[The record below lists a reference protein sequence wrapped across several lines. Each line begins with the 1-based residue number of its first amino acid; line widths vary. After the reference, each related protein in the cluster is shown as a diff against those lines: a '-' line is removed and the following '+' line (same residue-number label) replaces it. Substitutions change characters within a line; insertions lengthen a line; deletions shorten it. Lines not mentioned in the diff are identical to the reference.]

1 LITSQIIIKKPGKMD
16 EHFSSSEFP
25 VSLGTS
31 EDCNLQ
37 IPGPGNDVFAVIGVL
52 DCELFIERKE
62 SAAPIYVNGKNL
74 INKLILNNEDSLR
87 CFGTEITLQCKNEEF
102 TLVVNTKNSDYL
114 TQPPV
119 FIKNEGDNFTEEIE
133 AKKFTRNII
142 NRSNLDKQTN
152 NKWKILVTFLM
163 FILILISYLIFSSYS
178 VKFKIN
184 PSDTDSL
191 SIQGSWFKF
200 PIGDRVL
207 LRKGTHSLLI
217 EREGYYPANKTFVVE
232 GSNDQIVSVDMKK
245 LPGIVNIYTN
255 SNNSN
260 QVSLDG
266 SMEIGVSI
274 EPKVMQ
280 TGQYVLTVNADRFLP
295 FAGKIEVKG
304 MNITQHI
311 FVDLIP
317 GWANINIDSVPSDAI
332 IYNRDVEIG
341 RTPANLEL
349 MEGIHDISIIKE
361 GYQAWDGRY
370 SVKANTNQVIET
382 IKLQPANAKLNVKTI
397 PFGANIKV
405 NGRYRG
411 QSPLVLS
418 LSPNEEY
425 VIAFSKSG
433 FDASE
438 RKIRLDSAQEQS
450 IEVDLAARLGKV
462 IISVK
467 PIDAEIFIDKKKE
480 GKGRLEIDL
489 STMNHELLV
498 KKEGYAP
505 FFRKILPRLNYPQ
518 NIDVTLLTEEEVRLK
533 SIQSRVT
540 NSQGQILRRIEAGK
554 FVMGASRREMGR
566 RANEVIQNV
575 ELTKPF
581 YIGTKEVTNK
591 EFSRFRG
598 LNSAVADIHPSLLAD
613 NNPVILVSWSDA
625 IEYCNWLSNK
635 EGLEPVYIKRFEKW
649 ERKKPTQ
656 NGYRLPT
663 EAEWSW
669 SIRYQTKNTTTTFP
683 WGNRLPPRRDYGNFA
698 DSSAKNLIPN
708 IISNYEDGYA
718 STSPVGSFRANSL
731 GIFDGSGNVSEWI
744 SDYYSIPT
752 PGLTEVA
759 TDPNGPEF
767 GIQHVI
773 RGSSW
778 RHASVT
784 QLRGS
789 FRDFGSKG
797 QVDIGFRLARNIN

>member
-1 LITSQIIIKKPGKMD
+1 MIISRIIIKKSGKTD
-16 EHFSSSEFP
+16 ECFLASEFP
-25 VSLGTS
+25 VSFGTS
-31 EDCNLQ
+31 EDCNIQ
-37 IPGPGNDVFAVIGVL
+37 IPGPGNNIFAVIGML
-52 DCELFIERKE
+52 DDELFVERKE
-62 SAAPIYVNGKNL
+62 STIPIYINGNNL
-74 INKLILNNEDSLR
+74 IKKLILHNEDSLKF
-87 CFGTEITLQCKNEEF
+87 FGTEVTFFSKNDE
-102 TLVVNTKNSDYL
+102 LIIVVTTKNSDYL

-119 FIKNEGDNFTEEIE
+119 FIKNDSGDFAEEIK
-133 AKKFTRNII
+133 AKTFTRNIHQSDI
-142 NRSNLDKQTN
+142 NKQTN
-152 NKWKILVTFLM
+152 SKWKFLATFLM
-163 FILILISYLIFSSYS
+163 LILILISYLIFSSHS
-178 VKFKIN
+178 VKFNIN
-184 PSDTDSL
+184 PPDTDSL
-191 SIQGSWFKF
+191 KIQGSWFKF

-207 LRKGTHSLLI
+207 LRKGTHSLLV
-217 EREGYYPANKTFVVE
+217 EKEGYYPANKTFVVN
-232 GSNDQIVSVDMKK
+232 GVGDQIVSVSMKK

-255 SNNSN
+255 ANNST
-260 QVSLDG
+260 QISLDG
-266 SMEIGVSI
+266 SVEIGESFGS
-274 EPKVMQ
+274 KVMQ
-280 TGQYVLTVNADRFLP
+280 SGEYVLTIKAARFLP
-295 FAGKIEVKG
+295 FDGKIQVKG

-317 GWANINIDSVPSDAI
+317 GWANINIDSIPSDAI
-332 IYNRDVEIG
+332 IYNRDIEIG

-349 MEGIHDISIIKE
+349 MEGFHDISIIKS
-361 GYQAWDGRY
+361 GYQAWDGRF
-370 SVKANTNQVIET
+370 SLKANTKQVIES
-382 IKLQPANAKLNVKTI
+382 IRLQPADARLNIKTI

-425 VIAFSKSG
+425 VITFSKSG
-433 FDASE
+433 FAASE
-438 RKIRLDSAQEQS
+438 RKISLDSGQEQS
-450 IEVDLAARLGKV
+450 MEIDLAARLGKV

-467 PIDAEIFIDKKKE
+467 PIDADIFIDKEKK

-489 STMNHELLV
+489 STRSHELLV
-498 KKEGYAP
+498 KKEGYTS
-505 FFRKILPRLNYPQ
+505 FLREILPRLNYSQ
-518 NIDVTLLTEEEVRLK
+518 NIDVILLTEEEMRLRG
-533 SIQSRVT
+533 IQSTLT

-575 ELTKPF
+575 ELSKPF
-581 YIGTKEVTNK
+581 YIGIKEVTNK

-598 LNSAVADIHPSLLAD
+598 LNSVAADIHPSLLAD
-613 NNPVILVSWSDA
+613 NNPVVLVSWSDA

-635 EGLEPVYIKRFEKW
+635 EGLKPVYIKRFEKW
-649 ERKKPTQ
+649 ERIKPTQ

-663 EAEWSW
+663 EAEWAW
-669 SIRYQTKNTTTTFP
+669 SIRYQTKNNTTAFP
-683 WGNRLPPRRDYGNFA
+683 WGNRLPPRRNYGNFA
-698 DSSAKNLIPN
+698 DFSAKNIIPN
-708 IISNYEDGYA
+708 VISDYEDGYA

-759 TDPNGPEF
+759 IDPNGPEF

-797 QVDIGFRLARNIN
+797 QDDIGFRLTRNIN